1 MHDELTWIEVLACVT
16 MIFATAA
23 IVYELFK
30 SYA

>member
-1 MHDELTWIEVLACVT
+1 MHDELTWVEVFAYAA
-16 MIFATAA
+16 MIFATGA